1 MIRQTDHA
9 MPQTHRV
16 VSAAV
21 MMAACLAALCG
32 CIPNDGPAMRP
43 GDDCLSCHSSSPS
56 TTTGGRGGHHA
67 SPAWSVAGTVFQAND
82 LASGYEGA
90 EVQITDAN
98 GWSFSLRTNEAGNFY
113 SAESPTFPLHVC
125 INANG
130 TVSCQQGPVTSGQGG
145 CNSCHSANGAWG
157 APLSVH

>member
-1 MIRQTDHA
+1 MIRETDHA
-9 MPQTHRV
+9 LPRL
-16 VSAAV
+16 AA
-21 MMAACLAALCG
+21 AAIAALCLAALAG

-43 GDDCLSCHSSSPS
+43 GEDCISCHGGSTG

-67 SPAWSVAGTVFQAND
+67 SPAWSVAGTVFQASD

-98 GWSFSLRTNEAGNFY
+98 GWTFSMRTNEAGNFY

-130 TVSCQQGPVTSGQGG
+130 AVTCQQSAITSGQGG
-145 CNSCHSANGAWG
+145 CNSCHSARGSVG